1 MDFLTPGEKIKKL
14 RSDLNMNQ
22 QDLEDEGLTRAFVS
36 MIELGK
42 RGLSRDSAKIIV
54 DKFNEK
60 ARKLDISFYID
71 EDYILRSPAE
81 DAQKYCLNKLKDV
94 ENENEIEEII
104 EIAKENKI
112 FIVTAEAFKKLG
124 DIKYNAKDYT
134 VAFIS
139 YSSSLDA
146 NIKLGEANDDLFYL
160 NNRLGCCRFN
170 QLMYKEAIFYF
181 DKAYTI
187 VANNGDVIFQK
198 KLIFNLASCYKKMGN
213 INKAIEF
220 IDKYLLSCDK
230 EKETEVF
237 IRTNILKAVCYT
249 ELKDGNKAESIYYE
263 LINDEC
269 LKAHKL
275 LANIYNNLGFIYLD
289 KKEYLKSLEYFN
301 KSQQIRVDNK
311 SPNLSH
317 TLIGKAEV
325 YKSQGLYSEA
335 IMLIKLGIEQSKDNN
350 DLEYLIKGHY
360 KLSDIYKILSD
371 NGKLEEEYQIIL
383 ALLEETDRKKETIKI
398 YNEMCKLLLN
408 INNIDNIDKAKTCL
422 NKSMELLDED

>member
-14 RSDLNMNQ
+14 RIDLNMNQ

-36 MIELGK
+36 MIEVGK

-60 ARKLDISFYID
+60 AKKLDIDFYID
-71 EDYILRSPAE
+71 EDYILNSPAE

-94 ENENEIEEII
+94 ENESEIAEII
-104 EIAKENKI
+104 EIANEHNI
-112 FIVTAEAFKKLG
+112 SIVVAEAFKKLG
-124 DIKYNAKDYT
+124 DINYNAKDYT
-134 VAFIS
+134 AAFIS

-146 NIKLGEANDDLFYL
+146 NIKLSEANDNLFYL

-181 DKAYTI
+181 DKAYI
-187 VANNGDVIFQK
+187 MVVNNGDIVFQK
-198 KLIFNLASCYKKMGN
+198 KLIFNLASCYKKMRN

-230 EKETEVF
+230 EKESEVF
-237 IRTNILKAVCYT
+237 IRTYILKAVCYT
-249 ELKDGNKAESIYYE
+249 ELKDMDKSESIYNE

-269 LKAHKL
+269 FSSHKL
-275 LANIYNNLGFIYLD
+275 LANVYNNLGFIYLD
-289 KKEYLKSLEYFN
+289 KKKYLKSLEYFN

-317 TLIGKAEV
+317 TLIEKAEV
-325 YKSQGLYSEA
+325 YKGQGLYSEA
-335 IMLIKLGIEQSKDNN
+335 IMLIKLGIEQCKNNN

-360 KLSDIYKILSD
+360 KLSDIYNILND
-371 NGKLEEEYQIIL
+371 NGRLEEEYQIIIE
-383 ALLEETDRKKETIKI
+383 LLEKTDRRKETIKI
-398 YNEMCKLLLN
+398 YNKMCMLFLN
-408 INNIDNIDKAKTCL
+408 INNIDKAKTCL
-422 NKSMELLDED
+422 NKSLELLDED

>member
-14 RSDLNMNQ
+14 RIDLNMNQ

-54 DKFNEK
+54 DKFNGK
-60 ARKLDISFYID
+60 AKKLDISFYVD
-71 EDYILRSPAE
+71 EDYILSSPAE
-81 DAQKYCLNKLKDV
+81 SAQEYCLNKLKNL
-94 ENENEIEEII
+94 ENENEIEEIV
-104 EIAKENKI
+104 EIAKDHNLYI
-112 FIVTAEAFKKLG
+112 IIAEAFKKLG
-124 DIKYNAKDYT
+124 DIQYNAKDYT

-146 NIKLGEANDDLFYL
+146 NIKLSNVNDNLFYL

-181 DKAYTI
+181 GKAYSM
-187 VANNGDVIFQK
+187 VVNNGDVLFQK
-198 KLIFNLASCYKKMGN
+198 KLIFNLASCYKKMGY
-213 INKAIEF
+213 INKSIEF

-230 EKETEVF
+230 EKEVEVF
-237 IRTNILKAVCYT
+237 IRTNMLKAVCYT
-249 ELKDGNKAESIYYE
+249 ELKDSNKAEVIYNE

-269 LKAHKL
+269 FKEHKL
-275 LANIYNNLGFIYLD
+275 LANVYNNLGLIYLD

-301 KSQQIRVDNK
+301 KSQQIRSENK

-317 TLIGKAEV
+317 TLIEKAEV
-325 YKSQGLYSEA
+325 YKMQGLYTEA
-335 IMLIKLGIEQSKDNN
+335 IMIINLGIEQSKNNN

-360 KLSDIYKILSD
+360 KLSDIYNILND
-371 NGKLEEEYQIIL
+371 NEKLEEEYKIIIE
-383 ALLEETDRKKETIKI
+383 LLEKTDRRKELIKI
-398 YNEMCKLLLN
+398 YNKMCMLFLN
-408 INNIDNIDKAKTCL
+408 TNNVDKAKTCL